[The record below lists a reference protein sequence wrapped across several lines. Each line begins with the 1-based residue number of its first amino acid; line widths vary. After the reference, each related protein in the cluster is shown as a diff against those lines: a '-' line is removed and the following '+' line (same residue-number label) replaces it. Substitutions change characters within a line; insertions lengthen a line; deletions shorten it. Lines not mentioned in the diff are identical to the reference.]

1 MNIKRTTKPDEQKK
15 LFDERKEEVEK
26 DVTETF
32 DKNIKD
38 LEISID
44 KSLKVVEEVKKR
56 RKENKKWPQL
66 F

>member
-44 KSLKVVEEVKKR
+44 KSLKIVEDVKR
-56 RKENKKWPQL
+56 SRKKNE
-66 F
+66 

>member
-44 KSLKVVEEVKKR
+44 KSLKVVKDVKNR
-56 RKENKKWPQL
+56 REKSKA
-66 F
+66 

>member
-32 DKNIKD
+32 DQNIKD

-44 KSLKVVEEVKKR
+44 KSLKIVEDVKR
-56 RKENKKWPQL
+56 SRKKNE
-66 F
+66 

>member
-1 MNIKRTTKPDEQKK
+1 MGIKRITKPNEQKK
-15 LFDERKEEVEK
+15 LYDEKNEDVEK

-56 RKENKKWPQL
+56 RKENKK
-66 F
+66 